1 MMKYFTVKIDDKAE
15 LDAYV
20 LDSLEYPREKDRRP
34 AVVICPGGGY
44 AYVSKDE
51 GEPVALAFAKEG
63 YDAFVLRYSTGIT
76 NPFPTALR
84 QLAKSIKYIRDNAEE
99 FCVVKDDVTVV
110 GFSAGGN
117 LALSSAVFCEDAAML
132 DGIGTTED
140 VRPDAVVLG
149 YPAVTMIPVERK
161 GASKI
166 DPELAKR
173 FAGPNIRQILLGKTD
188 CTKEEYDSLNLLPKL
203 HKNMPPVF
211 VWGTYD
217 DQIIPVDDLTG
228 LAGGLKKLGVMCEL
242 HLFGRGGHGM
252 SLGTR
257 TVKSESELANTHVG
271 KWLKLALLW
280 LDENRRTKG

>member
-1 MMKYFTVKIDDKAE
+1 MKNFTLDIDGAK

-20 LDSLEYPREKDRRP
+20 LDSGEYPRENEKRP
-34 AVVICPGGGY
+34 AIIICPGGGY
-44 AYVSKDE
+44 AFVSKDE
-51 GEPVALAFAKEG
+51 GEPVAMAFAKEG
-63 YDAFVLRYSTGIT
+63 YHAFVLRYSTGIT

-84 QLAKSIKYIRDNAEE
+84 QLAKSVKYVRDNAEM
-99 FCVVKDDVTVV
+99 FGIIRNDITVA

-117 LALSSAVFCEDAAML
+117 LALSSAVYCEDSVML
-132 DGIGTTED
+132 EGIGKTED

-149 YPAVTMIPVERK
+149 YPAVSLIPVERK
-161 GASKI
+161 GVSKI
-166 DPELAKR
+166 DPELLKR
-173 FAGPNIRQILLGKTD
+173 FAGPTIRQILLGKTD
-188 CTKEEYDSLNLLPKL
+188 CSEEEYATLNLLDKL

-228 LAGGLKKLGVMCEL
+228 LASGLKKLGVPCEL
-242 HLFGRGGHGM
+242 HLFERGGHGM

-257 TVKSESELANTHVG
+257 AVKSEDELKNTHVC

-280 LDENRRTKG
+280 LDEHRR